1 MQYEYVISLSI
12 FNLRRTQSL
21 SLNTHFEFFEGPIV
35 SYGDE
40 NGNCKCPDGHNILEL
55 EDIELEL
62 TSARSERRRQ
72 RAFLKK
78 HTTMGIDTFEN
89 DKTRTYHD
97 QHMDYMNDSRSNF
110 HGTAH
115 TDRAARIKRQSEPSP
130 KNVEAI
136 SGDQLH
142 QNPEVSI
149 SIHIKGMP
157 FQKLFSDMINYIL

>member
-1 MQYEYVISLSI
+1 MNI
-12 FNLRRTQSL
+12 
-21 SLNTHFEFFEGPIV
+21 FEGPIV

-78 HTTMGIDTFEN
+78 HTTMGIDTLEN
-89 DKTRTYHD
+89 DKTRTYHNHD
-97 QHMDYMNDSRSNF
+97 MDYLNNSRSNF
-110 HGTAH
+110 HSTPH
-115 TDRAARIKRQSEPSP
+115 TDRATRIKRQGEPSS

-136 SGDQLH
+136 SDDQLL
-142 QNPEVSI
+142 QNPEVRHLYSEY
-149 SIHIKGMP
+149 SEKRE
-157 FQKLFSDMINYIL
+157 FNSDIIDYIL

>member
-1 MQYEYVISLSI
+1 MYYGTLRLFLKIHLEY
-12 FNLRRTQSL
+12 
-21 SLNTHFEFFEGPIV
+21 FEGPIV

-40 NGNCKCPDGHNILEL
+40 KGNCKCPDGHNILEL

-89 DKTRTYHD
+89 DKTRTYHNHD
-97 QHMDYMNDSRSNF
+97 MDYLNNSRSNF
-110 HGTAH
+110 HSTPH
-115 TDRAARIKRQSEPSP
+115 TDRATRIKRQGEPSS

-136 SGDQLH
+136 SDDQLL
-142 QNPEVSI
+142 QNPEVRHIYSDYSEKREVI
-149 SIHIKGMP
+149 SKV
-157 FQKLFSDMINYIL
+157 